1 MKQPS
6 ALVLAAATLALTAAS
21 VAGQAPVTPRAPAPS
36 TGAKAAVAT
45 PKSPSARTAVPK
57 AWTPP
62 RTLDGHPDLHGIW
75 DFRSATPLERPRQ
88 FAGKE
93 FLTDQEAAE
102 LERRAEELERTPGGR
117 GVSIHPYWW
126 LDYGTKVVGSHR
138 TSLIIDPPDG
148 RVPSMTPDAQKREA
162 ARRAQAAQHGPLD
175 APENL
180 NLWERCVARQLPE
193 AMLPGP
199 YNSNIQIV
207 QSPGYVVILME
218 MIHEARI
225 VPLDGRAH
233 LSSTIRRWM
242 GDSRGHWD
250 GDTLVVETT
259 NFSDKT
265 NYRGSGAN
273 LRLVERF
280 TRVAADGILYHVT
293 VEDPTTWT
301 RPWTIEVPMVTS
313 EGLYEYA
320 CHEGN
325 YGMKNSL
332 TNARA
337 EEAEAAKQVN
347 GK

>member
-1 MKQPS
+1 MKKLS
-6 ALVLAAATLALTAAS
+6 SVLGAFALTTTFLAAQARP
-21 VAGQAPVTPRAPAPS
+21 VAPTPSPIKEVDAKSS
-36 TGAKAAVAT
+36 TM
-45 PKSPSARTAVPK
+45 
-57 AWTPP
+57 P
-62 RTLDGHPDLHGIW
+62 RTPDGQPDLQGVW
-75 DFRSATPLERPRQ
+75 DYRSATPLERPAQ

-102 LERRAEELERTPGGR
+102 LERRAEERERTPGR
-117 GVSIHPYWW
+117 PGVSIHPYWW
-126 LDYGTKVVGSHR
+126 LDYGTKVVGTRR
-138 TSLIIDPPDG
+138 TSLVVDPLDG
-148 RVPSMTPDAQKREA
+148 RVPPLTPDAQKREA
-162 ARRAQAAQHGPLD
+162 ARRAQATQDRPGD
-175 APENL
+175 SPEGF

-218 MIHEARI
+218 MIHDARVI
-225 VPLDGRAH
+225 PLDGRPH
-233 LSSTIRRWM
+233 LPQNIRRWH
-242 GDSRGHWD
+242 GDSRGRWE
-250 GDTLVVETT
+250 GNTLVVETT

-280 TRVAADGILYHVT
+280 TRVAADGILYRVT

-325 YGMKNSL
+325 YGMKNAL

-337 EEAEAAKQVN
+337 AERENTK
-347 GK
+347 